1 MRAMGASD
9 DAAFQG
15 IIISLVLYDAAH
27 AVPEETW
34 KYIMTKSRDQ
44 NLPSFFAGLQDNPNA
59 RHFLAKKFK
68 QNYNS
73 VRLSPS
79 SC

>member
-9 DAAFQG
+9 DTALQG
-15 IIISLVLYDAAH
+15 IIISLVFYDAAH
-27 AVPEETW
+27 AVSEETW
-34 KYIMTKSRDQ
+34 EYIMTKSRDQ

-68 QNYNS
+68 QNYDTVS
-73 VRLSPS
+73 LSPS
-79 SC
+79 SR